1 MKKHIIA
8 AAIAFATAGAF
19 AQSFTVDVQ
28 NQNPDSGANHQ
39 KQIGL
44 KVDMPVNKLISV
56 DGLVQTQQTDNSN
69 TLASRVEV
77 GATAKTQLA
86 GPIDVYGRLG
96 LGQKAASGS
105 ERFSYHSEEVGLIYN
120 TALPGLKA
128 KVGYRWRD
136 AFTDGRNDKAE
147 STRFAVSYA
156 LSKKDT
162 VGVRYDIH
170 RGDSP
175 AHATALFYTRGF

>member
-19 AQSFTVDVQ
+19 AQSVTVDVQ
-28 NQNPDSGANHQ
+28 NQRPDSGADHQ

-44 KVDMPVNKLISV
+44 KVDMPVNKLLTV
-56 DGLVQTQQTDNSN
+56 DGLVQTQQTDSTNK
-69 TLASRVEV
+69 LASRVEV
-77 GATAKTQLA
+77 GLTAKTQLV
-86 GPIDVYGRLG
+86 GPIDAYGRLG
-96 LGQKAASGS
+96 LGEKATSGS
-105 ERFSYHSEEVGLIYN
+105 DRFSYHSEEVGVIYN

-136 AFTDGRNDKAE
+136 AFTDGRGDKSE
-147 STRFAVSYA
+147 TTRFAVSYA
-156 LSKKDT
+156 LTKQDT
-162 VGVRYDIH
+162 VGVRYDVI

-175 AHATALFYTRGF
+175 AKASALFYTRSF